1 MTQELITR
9 QYAADLELSRADA
22 DGRTIHGIIVP
33 YGQPA
38 RVSDGGPAYRE
49 AFQAGAFT
57 QAVAHMGGNFSK
69 VKLLSQH
76 QARNNPLGVATDL
89 DPNDSAG
96 LRGAFKVSKT
106 TAGDE
111 ALELVRDGAL
121 DSFSVGFIGVKA
133 SKRGDVTWRTEAG
146 IREVSLVTF
155 PAYAGASIAGI
166 REEWDGLTD
175 EQREEALTWL
185 RAQKLPDLGQVGTS
199 DEGAPADEAAAKEQL
214 LRSAIARQRL
224 AFRRELIERGITHEQ
239 AD

>member
-9 QYAADLELSRADA
+9 QYAADIEVRSAGDE
-22 DGRTIHGIIVP
+22 RTVFGIVVP
-33 YGQPA
+33 YDQPA

-49 AFQAGAFT
+49 AFQRGAFN
-57 QAVAHMGGNFSK
+57 QALGHMAGNYSK

-76 QARNNPLGVATDL
+76 QARNNPLGRATMLRD
-89 DPNDSAG
+89 DASG
-96 LRGAFKVSKT
+96 LYGEFQVSKT

-121 DSFSVGFIGVKA
+121 DSFSVGFIGIKA
-133 SKRGDVTWRTEAG
+133 AKRGDVTWRTEAG
-146 IREVSLVTF
+146 IREASLVTF
-155 PAYAGASIAGI
+155 PSYAGAAVGGV

-199 DEGAPADEAAAKEQL
+199 DEGAPADEAAAMQL
-214 LRSAIARQRL
+214 LRSATARQRL

-239 AD
+239 TD